1 MYLEVIAVLHYRN
14 DDGVINACVL
24 KACISSK

>member
-1 MYLEVIAVLHYRN
+1 MYLEVIAVFHYNNN
-14 DDGVINACVL
+14 DGDIHACFL